1 LGPND
6 GWPCDASGAPRP
18 QGLYDPAWDRDSCG
32 VGFVAHLDGLTRHAV
47 VEDAVRILIN
57 LEHRGALGGDTCSG
71 DGAGV
76 LVQIPDSFL
85 RAECHALRLELPRAG
100 DYAVGTVFLPSSSEL
115 CERCVQAFER
125 IAEAEGCDVVGW
137 RRVPVNAG
145 PLGELARATQPEV
158 RQIILS
164 RRAIPR
170 PAFERKLYVVRR
182 LVEKE
187 VAAFAEDASQFH
199 VASLS
204 SRTIVY
210 KGMLTATQIPQ
221 FYPDLRDER
230 FESAFGIVHQRYSTN
245 TFPMWRLAQPFR
257 ILAHNGEI
265 NTLRGNI
272 TRMRAREA
280 LLASEL
286 FGADIEKIKP
296 VILEG
301 GSDSAMLDNVAE
313 LLLMSG
319 RSLPHVMMML
329 VPEAWGGKFLMSED
343 KRAFYEYHSA
353 VMEPWDGPAALVFTD
368 GLNIGATLDRNG
380 LRPARYT
387 VTRDGL
393 VVLASETGVLDIPG
407 DRILSRGRLQPGKMF
422 LVDLSEHR
430 IIPDNEIKAKVSRQR
445 PYRHWVKEQKI
456 ELRGLLAPSQV
467 PPEEPDVLRRKEH
480 VFGYTQE
487 DLKMIIGPMAARG
500 QEAVGSMGNDAAL
513 AVLSPRPQLLFA
525 YFKQLFAQVTNP
537 PIDPLREELVMSLM
551 SFVGRERNLLAE
563 TPEHCRQLKLHHP
576 VLTPEDMLRLQ
587 NSKHPEVVARDIDI
601 LFPADGN
608 GPALEAALDAV
619 FLQAERHLAEGATL
633 LILTD
638 RGLDEK
644 RAPIPSLLAAS
655 GLHHYLIRKGLRP
668 AAGILVETGE
678 TREVIHF
685 AMLLAFGAN
694 AVCPYLAFSTVRDLA
709 ENGLL
714 EESATPDEAMDSYI
728 TAVKKGL
735 LKTFSRMGIST
746 IRSFCGSQIFEAVGL
761 GPELIAKYFTSTV
774 SRVGGIGLEE
784 IAAETR
790 ARHAK
795 AFPKNPAPPQRLLDV
810 GGAYHAR
817 AGGEKHL
824 WSPKAI
830 YSLQQAVRLN
840 DYATFKEYSRAIGEP
855 DSPALKTDGV
865 DGENGRRLKPAPQTP
880 TNSWRGIHPAGVTL
894 RSLLRF
900 KRAQPIPIEE
910 VEPVE
915 KIIPRFAS
923 SAMSFGSISP
933 EAHETIAVAM
943 NRLGARSNSGEGG
956 EDPARYAPLPNG
968 DSRRSR
974 TKQVASGRF
983 GVTTEYLM
991 SADELQIKI
1000 AQGAKPGEGGQLP
1013 GHKVSAE
1020 IARVRHTTPGV
1031 TLISPP
1037 PHHDIYSIEDIA
1049 QLIHDL
1055 KCVNPRARVSV
1066 KLVSEVGVGTIA
1078 AGVAKAKADM
1088 ILIAGHDG
1096 GTGASPLTAIKH
1108 AGLPWE
1114 LGLSETHQTLIAN
1127 RLRDRVRVQVD
1138 GQLRTGRDL
1147 AIAALLGAE
1156 EFGFGTPLL
1165 VSLGCVMLRKCHMNT
1180 CSVGVGTQDPALRAR
1195 FAGKPEYVERFLR
1208 FIAQEFREQ
1217 MAQLGFRTVD
1227 EMIGHVDRIEFP
1239 TPPDGG
1245 KASRLDFSAILYNT
1259 QDARVATNPQSAIRN
1274 PQSHSP
1280 LNAELLRLAAPALDS
1295 RQAVRLE
1302 MPIRNVDRATGATLS
1317 GEIVR
1322 RFGPGGLPEGAI
1334 ELSFKGSAGQ
1344 SLGAFLAPGIAIRVE
1359 GDANDYLGKGM
1370 SGGRVVLV
1378 PPANATF
1385 AAHENVIAGNV
1396 ALYGA
1401 TAGEVY
1407 INGLAG
1413 ERFAV
1418 RNSGARAVVEGLGD
1432 HGCEY
1437 MTGGTVVVL
1446 GPTGYN
1452 FAAGMS
1458 GGIAYVYNESGI
1470 LDTRCNLDMVDLET
1484 VWSEEDKTRLRA
1496 LIETHLRHTGSLRA
1510 KRVLENWEAS
1520 LPLFVKVMPIDYRK
1534 SLERM
1539 RMAEDTDHE
1548 TVSATE
1554 EVFSK

>member
-1 LGPND
+1 M
-6 GWPCDASGAPRP
+6 A
-18 QGLYDPAWDRDSCG
+18 
-32 VGFVAHLDGLTRHAV
+32 RHAV

-57 LEHRGALGGDTCSG
+57 LEHRGALGGDTCTG

-76 LVQIPDSFL
+76 LMQIPDAFL
-85 RAECHALRLELPRAG
+85 RAECRTLELELPKAG
-100 DYAVGTVFLPSSSEL
+100 DYAVGMVFLPPDPAL
-115 CERCVQAFER
+115 GERCVQAFER
-125 IAEAEGCDVVGW
+125 IAEAEGCGVVGW
-137 RRVPVNAG
+137 RRVAVNAE
-145 PLGELARATQPEV
+145 PLGELAQATQPEV
-158 RQIILS
+158 RQILLS
-164 RRAIPR
+164 RGAIP
-170 PAFERKLYVVRR
+170 PAAFERKLYVIRR

-187 VAAFAEDASQFH
+187 VAAFAEGRRPVPRRQPLQPDGRLQGHADRDAASAILSRPARRALRERLRHRAPALQH
-199 VASLS
+199 QHLPDVAAGAAVPHPRAQRRDQHPARQHHPHARARGAARLASCS
-204 SRTIVY
+204 
-210 KGMLTATQIPQ
+210 A
-221 FYPDLRDER
+221 PDL
-230 FESAFGIVHQRYSTN
+230 
-245 TFPMWRLAQPFR
+245 
-257 ILAHNGEI
+257 
-265 NTLRGNI
+265 
-272 TRMRAREA
+272 
-280 LLASEL
+280 
-286 FGADIEKIKP
+286 EKIKP
-296 VILEG
+296 VIVEG

-313 LLLMSG
+313 LLLMGG

-329 VPEAWGGKFLMSED
+329 VPEAWGAKFLMSED

-368 GLNIGATLDRNG
+368 GTNIGATLDRNG

-445 PYRHWVKEQKI
+445 PYRHWVKERRI

-467 PPEEPDVLRRKEH
+467 PPEEPEVLRRKQR
-480 VFGYTQE
+480 VFGYTEE

-500 QEAVGSMGNDAAL
+500 QEAIGSMGNDAAL
-513 AVLSPRPQLLFA
+513 AVLSRRPQLLFA

-563 TPEHCRQLKLHHP
+563 TPEHCWQLKLHHP
-576 VLTPEDMLRLQ
+576 ILTPEDMLRLR
-587 NSKHPEVVARDIDI
+587 NSKHPEVVARDLDI
-601 LFPADGN
+601 LFPAGGDGK
-608 GPALEAALDAV
+608 ALEAALDAV
-619 FLQAERHLAEGATL
+619 FLQAEQHLAQGATL

-655 GLHHYLIRKGLRP
+655 GLHHHLIRKGLRTT
-668 AAGILVETGE
+668 AGILVETGE

-694 AVCPYLAFSTVRDLA
+694 AICPYVAFSTVRDLA
-709 ENGLL
+709 ESGLL
-714 EESATPDEAMDSYI
+714 EEAATPDDAMDSYI

-761 GPELIAKYFTSTV
+761 GPELIEKHFTSTV

-784 IAAETR
+784 IAAEAR
-790 ARHAK
+790 ARHTS
-795 AFPKNPAPPQRLLDV
+795 AFPKNGSPLPRLLEG
-810 GGAYHAR
+810 GGAYYAR

-840 DYATFKEYSRAIGEP
+840 DYAAFKDYSRAVEEPFGE
-855 DSPALKTDGV
+855 
-865 DGENGRRLKPAPQTP
+865 
-880 TNSWRGIHPAGVTL
+880 GVTL

-900 KRAQPIPIEE
+900 KAAKAIPIEE

-915 KIIPRFAS
+915 KILPRFAS
-923 SAMSFGSISP
+923 SAMSFGSISK

-1088 ILIAGHDG
+1088 ILISGHDG

-1114 LGLSETHQTLIAN
+1114 LGLAETQQTLIAN

-1156 EFGFGTPLL
+1156 EFGFGTPVL
-1165 VSLGCVMLRKCHMNT
+1165 VSLGCVMLRKCHLNT
-1180 CSVGVGTQDPALRAR
+1180 CSVGIGTQDPALRAR
-1195 FAGKPEYVERFLR
+1195 FAGKPEHVERFLR

-1227 EMIGHVDRIEFP
+1227 EMIGRADLLEFP
-1239 TPPDGG
+1239 APTGGG
-1245 KASRLDFSAILYNT
+1245 KTSRLDFSAILYDPLHHEGAKGTKNGNVGKCSVG
-1259 QDARVATNPQSAIRN
+1259 QAGDLGGRAAV
-1274 PQSHSP
+1274 SP
-1280 LNAELLRLAAPALDS
+1280 LNAELLRLAAPALDAH
-1295 RQAVRLE
+1295 QPVRLE
-1302 MPIRNVDRATGATLS
+1302 MPIRNVDRATAATLS

-1322 RFGPGGLPEGAI
+1322 RFGPRGLPEGAI

-1370 SGGRVVLV
+1370 SGGRIVLV
-1378 PPANATF
+1378 PPAEAGF
-1385 AAHENVIAGNV
+1385 VAHENVIAGNV

-1418 RNSGARAVVEGLGD
+1418 RNSGARAVVEGVGD

-1458 GGIAYVYNESGI
+1458 GGIAYVFNETGV
-1470 LDTRCNLDMVDLET
+1470 LDTCCNLDMVDLES
-1484 VWSEEDKTRLRA
+1484 VWTEEDKTRLRA
-1496 LIETHLRHTGSLRA
+1496 LIENHRRLTGSRRA
-1510 KRVLENWEAS
+1510 RRVLENWEAS

-1539 RMAEDTDHE
+1539 RAAEDTDRE

-1554 EVFSK
+1554 EVYHG